1 MSLPRKVIASIK
13 LPVDSRAMG
22 LIVLALSKEW
32 PELEMQK
39 SGEFMEFFIEEDSDD
54 DTNS

>member
-1 MSLPRKVIASIK
+1 MNLPRKVIASIK
-13 LPVDSRAMG
+13 LPVNSRAMG

-39 SGEFMEFFIEEDSDD
+39 SGEFMELVIEEDIDD
-54 DTNS
+54 DTDS

>member
-1 MSLPRKVIASIK
+1 MSQPLKVIASIK

-22 LIVLALSKEW
+22 LIVLALAKEW

>member
-1 MSLPRKVIASIK
+1 MSQPLKVIASIK
-13 LPVDSRAMG
+13 LPVNSRAMG
-22 LIVLALSKEW
+22 LIVRALSKEW

-39 SGEFMEFFIEEDSDD
+39 SGEFMDFVIEEGSDD

>member
-13 LPVDSRAMG
+13 LPIDSRAIG
-22 LIVLALSKEW
+22 LILIALSKEW

-39 SGEFMEFFIEEDSDD
+39 SGEFMDFVIEEGSDD